1 MCCCCCT
8 CWECS
13 CCCDAFFSGPV
24 TACLSPE
31 PFTCAPINGSP
42 VCAVTTVGDLPLS
55 PPPGS
60 NGLMCYSPGTAGFCT
75 GDPCS
80 IPCSP
85 HTHGATCN
93 AINPCGPKL
102 SAPGAGSGS
111 SGGKQ
116 NQPATN
122 QNLTA
127 LSNTLS
133 TLGKAVAGALSLQ
146 SATAP
151 INTNQK
157 LATSPTSLG
166 IIAIVVLLGA
176 LLLAMSFGER

>member
-1 MCCCCCT
+1 
-8 CWECS
+8 
-13 CCCDAFFSGPV
+13 
-24 TACLSPE
+24 
-31 PFTCAPINGSP
+31 
-42 VCAVTTVGDLPLS
+42 
-55 PPPGS
+55 
-60 NGLMCYSPGTAGFCT
+60 
-75 GDPCS
+75 
-80 IPCSP
+80 
-85 HTHGATCN
+85 
-93 AINPCGPKL
+93 L

-157 LATSPTSLG
+157 SATSPTSLG
-166 IIAIVVLLGA
+166 IIVIVVLLGA
-176 LLLAMSFGER
+176 LLLAMSFGNMRA